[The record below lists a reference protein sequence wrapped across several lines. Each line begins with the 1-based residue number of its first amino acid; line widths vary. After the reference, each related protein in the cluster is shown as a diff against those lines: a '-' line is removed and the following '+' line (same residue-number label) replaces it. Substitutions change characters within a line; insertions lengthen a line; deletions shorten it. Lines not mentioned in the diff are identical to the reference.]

1 MLGLTLNNI
10 RKVYPNGYEAVKD
23 LSLEIKAGEFVSLV
37 GPSGCGKSTTLRMIA
52 GLEDISGGELRI
64 GDKLANDL
72 SPRERGIAMVFQSY
86 ALFPHMTVAANIA
99 FGLKIQKMPVAQRMK
114 KVEWALDLLDLNGL
128 GDRKPAQLSGGQ
140 RQRVAL
146 GRALVLDP
154 DVLLLDEPLSNLDA
168 KLRIKMRIEL
178 KRIHKE
184 LNATIV
190 YVTHDQA
197 EAMTL
202 SDRIAILKDGDL
214 MQCGTPTD
222 IYNKPANEFVAGFV
236 GSPPMNFINGSIENE
251 NGQTVFVSDYGRYV
265 FDAVLTKLKEDKNIG
280 VNCVLG
286 IRPEDMEI
294 SAEPVDNA
302 LVGMSLI
309 TETLGSDDFVSSSPK
324 NNSRGEIVTVRIEPE
339 INFPLDKEVFIT
351 CTTAKMHLFAR

>member
-1 MLGLTLNNI
+1 MLGLTLKNI

-52 GLEDISGGELRI
+52 GLEDISDGELYI

-72 SPRERGIAMVFQSY
+72 SPRDRGIAMVFQSY
-86 ALFPHMTVAANIA
+86 ALFPHMTVGANIA
-99 FGLKIQKMPVAQRMK
+99 FGLKINKVPEEVRKQKI
-114 KVEWALDLLDLNGL
+114 EWALDLLDLNGL

-168 KLRIKMRIEL
+168 KLRIKMRLEV

-214 MQCGTPTD
+214 MQCDSPTAV
-222 IYNKPANEFVAGFV
+222 YNHPASKFVAGFI
-236 GSPPMNFINGSIENE
+236 GSPPMNFLSGELKKDDGKLSFISE
-251 NGQTVFVSDYGRYV
+251 YGTMEL
-265 FDAVLTKLKEDKNIG
+265 DDNLTKEVEIKGLTGKIVYG
-280 VNCVLG
+280 V
-286 IRPEDMEI
+286 RPEDMVI
-294 SAEPVDNA
+294 STEEKP
-302 LVGMSLI
+302 GSFEGISLLN
-309 TETLGSDDFVSSSPK
+309 ETLALTTSFQTFQGK
-324 NNSRGEIVTVRIEPE
+324 M
-339 INFPLDKEVFIT
+339 LEVK
-351 CTTAKMHLFAR
+351 C